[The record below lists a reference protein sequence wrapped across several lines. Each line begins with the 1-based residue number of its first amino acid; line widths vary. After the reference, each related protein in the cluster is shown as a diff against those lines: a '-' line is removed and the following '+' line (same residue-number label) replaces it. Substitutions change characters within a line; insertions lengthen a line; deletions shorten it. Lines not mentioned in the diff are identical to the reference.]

1 VAAQS
6 TWCSDLLR
14 WPEKLTTKKVLT
26 RYEAILDDPQSA
38 GLERIA
44 DQYKAA
50 AASSQRLLQ
59 ERASLEAQIEPPP
72 RQKRGYER

>member
-1 VAAQS
+1 M
-6 TWCSDLLR
+6 
-14 WPEKLTTKKVLT
+14 LT

-44 DQYKAA
+44 DKYKAA